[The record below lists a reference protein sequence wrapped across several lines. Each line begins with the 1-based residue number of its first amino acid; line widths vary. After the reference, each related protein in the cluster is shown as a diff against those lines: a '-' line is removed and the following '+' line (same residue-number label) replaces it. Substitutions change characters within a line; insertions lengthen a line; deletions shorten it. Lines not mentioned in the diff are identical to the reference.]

1 MTTRQDVRRGTWASL
16 LALFF
21 WGMTIPFMALSP
33 WVASPAQAQAFAF
46 SRIDVTGNQRIEAD
60 TIRVFS
66 GLTPGQTA
74 TEFQLNAAVQ
84 RLFDTGL
91 FEDVQIAPRGNA
103 LVITVVENPTINRI
117 AFEGNRRIEDDVL
130 RGVVNLSPRQPYSR
144 SGAEADAAA
153 ILQVYARS
161 GRFGARVEPKL
172 IRLEDNRVNLVYE
185 IREGRVTEVQRIA
198 FVGNETY
205 SDRRLRRVIATGQ
218 AGLLS
223 RFFTND
229 VYDPDRLELDKQRLR
244 QFYLERGFVDFE
256 IESAAAEISR
266 EQNAFF
272 LTFRLDEGSR
282 YSYGDLTVN
291 ATAPGVNPADYRA
304 LIDLQAGDTYNVK
317 RVERVVERM
326 AFLAGQQGFA
336 FVEVVPRVSAQP
348 DLTVD
353 IQFDLLEGPK
363 VFIERIDIRGNRET
377 VDRVIRRQFRVV
389 EGDAFNAG
397 EVRRAE
403 QRIRALGFFET
414 VEVRVREG
422 SSPDRA
428 VIVVD
433 VEEAPTGNLGFGAAF
448 SSSDGLTGTISLSE
462 RNFLG
467 RGQAI
472 SLELAGGAD
481 TTTVAFSFEEP
492 ALFDQDLSAGLSIFY
507 RERDLDSSGVRTT
520 TYGLVPS
527 LGFPVSEDA
536 RLTLR
541 LRAAS
546 EEIQPLP
553 GATISPIIDRETGTR
568 NTFGIGFTYLLDKR
582 NSPVDPTS
590 GFILRFDQDFAGLG
604 GDAQYSKSEV
614 TGRVY
619 TSILDEDVILSAE
632 LAGGALLSFDDSSRL
647 TERFLLGGDEF
658 RGFEYGG
665 LGPRDRCTG
674 CGPGGEDL
682 DTALGGNLYAVAR
695 LEATFPIGLPP
706 EYGIYGGVFADA
718 GTLWSLYDT
727 AGASGSI
734 DDSAKLRSAVGLS
747 LFWDTAIGPLRFNIA
762 EPVVYEDGDKFER
775 FRITVDT
782 RF

>member
-1 MTTRQDVRRGTWASL
+1 MMKTQVERCGTWARL
-16 LALFF
+16 MALVF
-21 WGMTIPFMALSP
+21 WGIMVPFVALSP
-33 WVASPAQAQAFAF
+33 WLAIPAQAQAIAVN
-46 SRIDVTGNQRIEAD
+46 RIDVVGNQRIEAD

-66 GLTPGQTA
+66 GLSAGQAA
-74 TEFQLNAAVQ
+74 TESQLNAAVQ
-84 RLFDTGL
+84 RLFETGL
-91 FEDVQIAPRGNA
+91 FEDVQIAPRGGVV
-103 LVITVVENPTINRI
+103 VITVVENPTINQI
-117 AFEGNRRIEDDVL
+117 AFEGNRRIDDEVL
-130 RGVVNLSPRQPYSR
+130 RGVVSLAPRDPYSR
-144 SGAEADAAA
+144 SAAEADAAA
-153 ILQVYARS
+153 ILQVYASS
-161 GRFGARVEPKL
+161 GRFGTRVEPKL
-172 IRLEDNRVNLVYE
+172 IRLPDNRVNLVYE
-185 IREGRVTEVQRIA
+185 IREGSVTEVQRIA

-218 AGLLS
+218 AGVFS
-223 RFFTND
+223 RFFSND
-229 VYDPDRLELDKQRLR
+229 VYDPARLELDKQRLR
-244 QFYLERGFVDFE
+244 RFYLERGFVDFE

-272 LTFRLDEGSR
+272 LTFRLDEGPR

-291 ATAPGVNPADYRA
+291 ATAPGVDPADYRA
-304 LIDLQAGDTYNVK
+304 LIDLQPGDTYNVG

-326 AFLAGQQGFA
+326 AYLAGQQGFA
-336 FVEVVPRVSAQP
+336 FVEVVPRVSPQP

-363 VFIERIDIRGNRET
+363 VFVERIDIRGNRET
-377 VDRVIRRQFRVV
+377 VDRVIRRQFRLV

-403 QRIRALGFFET
+403 QRIRALGFFES

-428 VIVVD
+428 IIVVD
-433 VEEAPTGNLGFGAAF
+433 VEEAPTGNLGFGGAF

-467 RGQAI
+467 RGQAV

-492 ALFDQDLSAGLSIFY
+492 ALFDQDLSAGLSVFY
-507 RERDLDSSGVRTT
+507 RERDLDASGVRTT
-520 TYGLVPS
+520 TYGVVPS
-527 LGFPVSEDA
+527 LGFPVSEDG
-536 RLTLR
+536 RLR
-541 LRAAS
+541 LRLRGAS
-546 EEIQPLP
+546 EKIKRLEN
-553 GATISPIIDRETGTR
+553 AVISPIIERETGTR
-568 NTFGIGFTYLLDKR
+568 DTLGIGFTYVLDKR
-582 NSPVDPTS
+582 NSPVDPTA
-590 GFILRFDQDFAGLG
+590 GFILRFDQDFAGLA

-614 TGRVY
+614 LGRVY
-619 TSILDEDVILSAE
+619 TSVLDEEVILSAE
-632 LAGGALLSFDDSSRL
+632 LAGGALVSFDDSSRL

-658 RGFEYGG
+658 RGFDYGG

-682 DTALGGNLYAVAR
+682 DTALGGNFYAVAR

-718 GTLWSLYDT
+718 GSVWSLYDT
-727 AGASGSI
+727 AGASGTI
-734 DDSAKLRSAVGLS
+734 DDSAKLRSAAGVS
-747 LFWDTAIGPLRFNIA
+747 LFWDTAIGPLRFNFA
-762 EPVVYEDGDKFER
+762 EPLIYEEGDQFEK